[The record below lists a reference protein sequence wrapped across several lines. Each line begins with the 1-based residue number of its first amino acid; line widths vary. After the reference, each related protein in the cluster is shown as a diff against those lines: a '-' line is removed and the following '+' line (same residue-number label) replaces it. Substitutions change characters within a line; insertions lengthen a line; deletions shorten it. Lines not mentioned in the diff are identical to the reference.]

1 MKIYITLEDL
11 AQRDDYSRLQA
22 ALSEIGYS
30 VLGSYESRNCRTI
43 VAEAEELETEV
54 IAKIE
59 HIKKSI
65 PILEVGTS
73 MKFYVVLNSGVRS
86 ADVNPKLRELLKK
99 DNYEAIVYPSHSENG
114 ISYVGINI
122 KDLNPLD
129 VEQMNRCKQVIE
141 QIEGINNLIIY

>member
-1 MKIYITLEDL
+1 MKIYITLENRVQSDE
-11 AQRDDYSRLQA
+11 YSTLQA

-30 VLGSYESRNCRTI
+30 VLGSYESRECRTI
-43 VAEAEELETEV
+43 VAEAEELEAEV

-59 HIKKSI
+59 HIKESI

-73 MKFYVVLNSGVRS
+73 MKFYGVLNSGLRP
-86 ADVNPKLRELLKK
+86 ADVNPKLRELLKMN
-99 DNYEAIVYPSHSENG
+99 NYEAMVYPSHSENG

-129 VEQMNRCKQVIE
+129 VKQMSRCKQLVE
-141 QIEGINNLIIY
+141 QIEEISNLIIY